1 MNNIRT
7 YITVGALCSAM
18 TISAQDHRISG
29 TVSDEFGPVIGCN
42 VIEKDANNRNV
53 NATITDVNGNFQ
65 LAIKNPK
72 NKLVVS
78 YVGYKTFSQVIG
90 SQTNFQVQL
99 KDANE
104 LGTVTVTAKQRFR
117 GDGLSIPKDEVSVAT
132 QTMNMDIVDGL
143 AFTSA
148 DEALQGQIA
157 GLDIVAN
164 SGNLG
169 AGTTMRMRG
178 VTTING
184 SSEPLIVVNGNIM
197 DVPDAKDTDWSTA
210 TEETYSSLLSINVND
225 IESIDIMKDAA
236 ATAIWGARGANGVIS
251 IKTKRGKRGKIRID
265 YNFSLQGNWQPKGYN
280 LLSGDE
286 YTMLMKEE
294 LYNPTQNPSATTNIN
309 ELNYN
314 KSWAEYNNWNDNT
327 DWVKAVTQT
336 GWNQSHGL
344 TISGGGEKAVF
355 RISANYD
362 HQTGTIIKQVLN
374 RFSTRLNL
382 EYYVSDKLKF
392 TTEFPL
398 TYTKN
403 QKSYA
408 NILGKALSMAPNM
421 SIYREDGN
429 GIDTNEYY
437 IMLPS
442 AEKDEYG
449 SSISGTSS
457 LQLKSVRDIG
467 NPVAIANLAWN
478 NESTYRITPDFRINY
493 YFLGNDDHKTRLDY
507 EGQVYLDIFSKSN
520 PTYCPGSLSTN
531 GWKDN
536 SYNLYTMDDY
546 NSFQFQTRHQLIF
559 TPKFKN
565 EDIAWMM
572 LGRWELTSGTSYG
585 QNVSERK
592 LPLGAQSPTLP
603 AEISN
608 MSTSNG
614 EWRSMAGVFSTHLSY
629 KGRYNADFTVRADG
643 TTRFG
648 DNNKWGYFPGMSVRW
663 NISDEPWM
671 KWSRKVLSMLAFRP
685 SWGVNGRTPSSEYL
699 QYAKYAAG
707 SQYGNGNTLLPSTRV
722 DGLQLS
728 DLKWEKTT
736 SWNLGANLGL
746 FDDMIE
752 ADFNYYYKKTNDLL
766 NPGVAISS
774 QTGYTTLAWKNIG
787 SMENKGWEFN
797 ITAKKF
803 IKAGKFSMDASFN
816 VAQNFNKITEMD
828 QTVLDGINEDWSA
841 DSRGKYFK
849 RIQVGNALGSIF
861 GLRHKGV
868 YQYSYDYLENL
879 RRQGY
884 VMEGNEKIMIRDNND
899 LVDYL
904 NNRFLPAGKTAPIA
918 LNRDGKVITGADGKP
933 LRMTYNS
940 KDGGETYKFDGGDV
954 IYEDVNHDG
963 TINSLDMVYLGNSN
977 PKFSGGFGFT
987 FRYGNWSLRT
997 NFVYR
1002 TGFKVVNFARM
1013 GVEKMYDTTN
1023 QSTAVNWRWRKNGD
1037 VTEIPRALYNYGYNW
1052 LGSDRYVEDASFLRF
1067 SYVSLSYDVPKKFLK
1082 SIGLNTLRFDLSG
1095 QNIFVW
1101 SKYSGTDPEHAN
1113 NGWNFASDSSQ
1124 TPRSKSF
1131 TLRMRIGI

>member
-132 QTMNMDIVDGL
+132 QTMNMEIVDGL

-752 ADFNYYYKKTNDLL
+752 ADFNYYYKKTKDLL

-884 VMEGNEKIMIRDNND
+884 VMEGNEKIMIRNNND

-1082 SIGLNTLRFDLSG
+1082 SVGLNTLRFDLSG

>member
-90 SQTNFQVQL
+90 SQTNFQIQL

-707 SQYGNGNTLLPSTRV
+707 SQYGNGNTMLPSTRV

-752 ADFNYYYKKTNDLL
+752 ADFNYYYKKTKDLL

-884 VMEGNEKIMIRDNND
+884 VMEGNEKIMIRNNND

-1082 SIGLNTLRFDLSG
+1082 SVGLNTLRFDLSG

>member
-132 QTMNMDIVDGL
+132 QTMNMEIVDGL

-225 IESIDIMKDAA
+225 IQSIDIMKDAA

-614 EWRSMAGVFSTHLSY
+614 EWRSMAGVFSTHFSY

-752 ADFNYYYKKTNDLL
+752 ADFNYYYKKTKDLL

-1037 VTEIPRALYNYGYNW
+1037 MTEIPRALYNYGYNW

-1082 SIGLNTLRFDLSG
+1082 SVGLNTLRFDLSG

>member
-362 HQTGTIIKQVLN
+362 HQTGTIIKQALN

-752 ADFNYYYKKTNDLL
+752 ADFNYYYKKTKDLL

-1082 SIGLNTLRFDLSG
+1082 SVGLNTLRFDLSG

>member
-132 QTMNMDIVDGL
+132 QTMNMEIVDGL

-408 NILGKALSMAPNM
+408 NILGKALSLAPNM

-449 SSISGTSS
+449 SSVSGTSS

-736 SWNLGANLGL
+736 SWNMGANLGL

-752 ADFNYYYKKTNDLL
+752 ADFNYYYKKTKDLL

-787 SMENKGWEFN
+787 SMENKGYEFN

-816 VAQNFNKITEMD
+816 IAQNFNKITEMD

-904 NNRFLPAGKTAPIA
+904 NNRFLPSGKTAPIA
-918 LNRDGKVITGADGKP
+918 LNRNGKVITGADGKP

-1082 SIGLNTLRFDLSG
+1082 SLGLNTLRFDLSG

>member
-449 SSISGTSS
+449 SSVSGTSS

-752 ADFNYYYKKTNDLL
+752 ADFNYYYKKTKDLL

-1082 SIGLNTLRFDLSG
+1082 SLGLNTLRFDLSG

>member
-429 GIDTNEYY
+429 GFDTNEYY

-449 SSISGTSS
+449 SSVSGTSS

-752 ADFNYYYKKTNDLL
+752 ADFNYYYKKTKDLL

-1082 SIGLNTLRFDLSG
+1082 SVGLNTLRFDLSG

>member
-752 ADFNYYYKKTNDLL
+752 ADFNYYYKKTKDLL

-828 QTVLDGINEDWSA
+828 LTVLDGINEDWSA

-884 VMEGNEKIMIRDNND
+884 VMEGNEKIMIRNNND

-1037 VTEIPRALYNYGYNW
+1037 MTEIPRALYNYGYNW

-1082 SIGLNTLRFDLSG
+1082 SVGLNTLRFDLSG

>member
-178 VTTING
+178 VSTING

-752 ADFNYYYKKTNDLL
+752 ADFNYYYKKTKDLL

-884 VMEGNEKIMIRDNND
+884 VMEGNEKIMIRNNND

-1037 VTEIPRALYNYGYNW
+1037 MTEIPRALYNYGYNW

>member
-132 QTMNMDIVDGL
+132 QTMNMEIVDGL

-736 SWNLGANLGL
+736 SWNMGANLGL

-752 ADFNYYYKKTNDLL
+752 ADFNYYYKKTKDLL

-816 VAQNFNKITEMD
+816 IAQNFNKITEMD

-884 VMEGNEKIMIRDNND
+884 VMDGNEKIMIRDNND

-1082 SIGLNTLRFDLSG
+1082 SLGLNTLRFDLSG

>member
-707 SQYGNGNTLLPSTRV
+707 SQYGNGNTQLPSTRV

-752 ADFNYYYKKTNDLL
+752 ADFNYYYKKTKDLL

-1082 SIGLNTLRFDLSG
+1082 SVGLNTLRFDLSG

>member
-90 SQTNFQVQL
+90 SQTNFQIQL

-132 QTMNMDIVDGL
+132 QTMNMEIVDGL

-663 NISDEPWM
+663 TTSDEPWM

-752 ADFNYYYKKTNDLL
+752 ADFNYYYKKTKDLL

-940 KDGGETYKFDGGDV
+940 KNGGETYKFDGGDV

-1082 SIGLNTLRFDLSG
+1082 SVGLNTLRFDLSG

>member
-442 AEKDEYG
+442 AEKNEYG

-752 ADFNYYYKKTNDLL
+752 ADFNYYYKKTKDLL

-1037 VTEIPRALYNYGYNW
+1037 MTEIPRALYNYGYNW

-1082 SIGLNTLRFDLSG
+1082 SLGLNTLRFDFSG

>member
-132 QTMNMDIVDGL
+132 QTMNMEIVDGL

-736 SWNLGANLGL
+736 SWNLGANFGL

-752 ADFNYYYKKTNDLL
+752 ADFNYYYKKTKDLL

-1037 VTEIPRALYNYGYNW
+1037 MTEIPRALYNYGYNW

-1082 SIGLNTLRFDLSG
+1082 SVGLNTLRFDLSG

>member
-132 QTMNMDIVDGL
+132 QTMNMEIVDGL

-736 SWNLGANLGL
+736 SWNMGANLGL

-752 ADFNYYYKKTNDLL
+752 ADFNYYYKKTKDLL

-816 VAQNFNKITEMD
+816 IAQNFNKITEMD

-884 VMEGNEKIMIRDNND
+884 VMDGNEKIMIRDNND

>member
-132 QTMNMDIVDGL
+132 QTMNMEIVDGL

-736 SWNLGANLGL
+736 SWNMGANLGL

-752 ADFNYYYKKTNDLL
+752 ADFNYYYKKTKDLL

-816 VAQNFNKITEMD
+816 IAQNFNKITEMD

-1002 TGFKVVNFARM
+1002 TGFKIVNFARM

-1037 VTEIPRALYNYGYNW
+1037 MTEIPRALYNYGYNW

-1082 SIGLNTLRFDLSG
+1082 SVGLNTLRFDLSG

>member
-90 SQTNFQVQL
+90 SQTNFKVQL

-132 QTMNMDIVDGL
+132 QTMNMEIVDGL

-536 SYNLYTMDDY
+536 NYNLYTMDDY

-707 SQYGNGNTLLPSTRV
+707 SQYGNGNTMLPSTRV

-752 ADFNYYYKKTNDLL
+752 ADFNYYYKKTKDLL

-918 LNRDGKVITGADGKP
+918 RNRDGKVITGADGKP

-1037 VTEIPRALYNYGYNW
+1037 MTEIPRALYNYGYNW

-1082 SIGLNTLRFDLSG
+1082 SVGLNTLRFDLSG

>member
-78 YVGYKTFSQVIG
+78 YVGYKTFSHVIG
-90 SQTNFQVQL
+90 SQTNFQIQL

-132 QTMNMDIVDGL
+132 QTMNMEIVDGL

-752 ADFNYYYKKTNDLL
+752 ADFNYYYKKTKDLL

-1037 VTEIPRALYNYGYNW
+1037 MTEIPRALYNYGYNW

-1082 SIGLNTLRFDLSG
+1082 SLGLNTLRFDLSG

>member
-132 QTMNMDIVDGL
+132 QTMNMEIVDGL

-403 QKSYA
+403 LKSYA

-752 ADFNYYYKKTNDLL
+752 ADFNYYYKKTKDLL

-1082 SIGLNTLRFDLSG
+1082 SVGLNTLRFDLSG

>member
-429 GIDTNEYY
+429 GFDTNEYY

-752 ADFNYYYKKTNDLL
+752 ADFNYYYKKTKDLL

-884 VMEGNEKIMIRDNND
+884 VMEGNEKIMIRNNND

-1037 VTEIPRALYNYGYNW
+1037 MTEIPRALYNYGYNW

-1082 SIGLNTLRFDLSG
+1082 SVGLNTLRFDLSG

>member
-132 QTMNMDIVDGL
+132 QTMNMEIVDGL

-429 GIDTNEYY
+429 GFDTNEYY

-449 SSISGTSS
+449 SSVSGTSS

-707 SQYGNGNTLLPSTRV
+707 SQYGNGNTMLPSTRV

-752 ADFNYYYKKTNDLL
+752 ADFNYYYKKTKDLL

-1037 VTEIPRALYNYGYNW
+1037 MTEIPRALYNYGYNW

-1082 SIGLNTLRFDLSG
+1082 SVGLNTLRFDLSG

>member
-132 QTMNMDIVDGL
+132 QTMNMEIVDGL

-355 RISANYD
+355 RISANYE

-536 SYNLYTMDDY
+536 NYNLYTMDDY

-608 MSTSNG
+608 MSTNNG

-752 ADFNYYYKKTNDLL
+752 ADFNYYYKKTKDLL

-879 RRQGY
+879 RRQGH
-884 VMEGNEKIMIRDNND
+884 VMEGNEKTMIRNNND

-1037 VTEIPRALYNYGYNW
+1037 MTEIPRALYNYGYNW

-1082 SIGLNTLRFDLSG
+1082 SVGLNTLRFDLSG

>member
-429 GIDTNEYY
+429 GFDTNEYY

-449 SSISGTSS
+449 SSVSGTSS

-752 ADFNYYYKKTNDLL
+752 ADFNYYYKKTKDLL

-1037 VTEIPRALYNYGYNW
+1037 MTEIPRALYNYGYNW

-1082 SIGLNTLRFDLSG
+1082 SVGLNTLRFDLSG

>member
-707 SQYGNGNTLLPSTRV
+707 SQYGNGNTMLPSTRV

-752 ADFNYYYKKTNDLL
+752 ADFNYYYKKTKDLL

-940 KDGGETYKFDGGDV
+940 KNGGETYKFDGGDV

-1082 SIGLNTLRFDLSG
+1082 SVGLNTLRFDLSG

>member
-90 SQTNFQVQL
+90 SQTNFQIQL

-403 QKSYA
+403 QKNYA

-736 SWNLGANLGL
+736 SWNMGANLGL

-752 ADFNYYYKKTNDLL
+752 ADFNYYYKKTKDLL

-1037 VTEIPRALYNYGYNW
+1037 MTEIPRALYNYGYNW

-1082 SIGLNTLRFDLSG
+1082 SLGLNTLRFDLSG
-1095 QNIFVW
+1095 QNTFVW

>member
-29 TVSDEFGPVIGCN
+29 TVTDEFGPVIGCN
-42 VIEKDANNRNV
+42 VIEKDANNRSV

-78 YVGYKTFSQVIG
+78 YVGYKTYSKVIG

-132 QTMNMDIVDGL
+132 QTMNMEIVDGL

-429 GIDTNEYY
+429 GFDTNEYY

-614 EWRSMAGVFSTHLSY
+614 EWRSMAGVFSTHFSY

-816 VAQNFNKITEMD
+816 IAQNFNKITEMD

-1082 SIGLNTLRFDLSG
+1082 SVGLNTLRFDLSG

>member
-132 QTMNMDIVDGL
+132 QTMNMEIVDGL

-707 SQYGNGNTLLPSTRV
+707 SQYGNGNTMLPSTRV

-752 ADFNYYYKKTNDLL
+752 ADFNYYYKKTKDLL

-884 VMEGNEKIMIRDNND
+884 VMDGNEKIMISNNND
-899 LVDYL
+899 LVDYI
-904 NNRFLPAGKTAPIA
+904 NNRFLPSGKTAPIA
-918 LNRDGKVITGADGKP
+918 LNRDGKVITGSDGKP

-1037 VTEIPRALYNYGYNW
+1037 MTEIPRALYNYGYNW

-1082 SIGLNTLRFDLSG
+1082 SVGLNTLRFDLSG

>member
-132 QTMNMDIVDGL
+132 QTMNMEIVDGL

-449 SSISGTSS
+449 SSVSGTSS

-736 SWNLGANLGL
+736 SWNMGANLGL

-752 ADFNYYYKKTNDLL
+752 ADFNYYYKKTKDLL

-816 VAQNFNKITEMD
+816 IAQNFNKITEMD

-904 NNRFLPAGKTAPIA
+904 NNRFLPSGKTAPIA
-918 LNRDGKVITGADGKP
+918 LNRNGKVITGADGKP

-1082 SIGLNTLRFDLSG
+1082 SLGLNTLRFDLSG

>member
-90 SQTNFQVQL
+90 SQTNFKVQL

-132 QTMNMDIVDGL
+132 QTMNMEIVDGL

-707 SQYGNGNTLLPSTRV
+707 SQYGNGNTMLPSTRV

-752 ADFNYYYKKTNDLL
+752 ADFNYYYKKTKDLL

-787 SMENKGWEFN
+787 SM
-797 ITAKKF
+797 
-803 IKAGKFSMDASFN
+803 
-816 VAQNFNKITEMD
+816 
-828 QTVLDGINEDWSA
+828 
-841 DSRGKYFK
+841 
-849 RIQVGNALGSIF
+849 
-861 GLRHKGV
+861 
-868 YQYSYDYLENL
+868 
-879 RRQGY
+879 
-884 VMEGNEKIMIRDNND
+884 
-899 LVDYL
+899 
-904 NNRFLPAGKTAPIA
+904 
-918 LNRDGKVITGADGKP
+918 
-933 LRMTYNS
+933 
-940 KDGGETYKFDGGDV
+940 
-954 IYEDVNHDG
+954 
-963 TINSLDMVYLGNSN
+963 
-977 PKFSGGFGFT
+977 
-987 FRYGNWSLRT
+987 
-997 NFVYR
+997 
-1002 TGFKVVNFARM
+1002 
-1013 GVEKMYDTTN
+1013 
-1023 QSTAVNWRWRKNGD
+1023 
-1037 VTEIPRALYNYGYNW
+1037 
-1052 LGSDRYVEDASFLRF
+1052 
-1067 SYVSLSYDVPKKFLK
+1067 
-1082 SIGLNTLRFDLSG
+1082 
-1095 QNIFVW
+1095 
-1101 SKYSGTDPEHAN
+1101 
-1113 NGWNFASDSSQ
+1113 
-1124 TPRSKSF
+1124 
-1131 TLRMRIGI
+1131 

>member
-132 QTMNMDIVDGL
+132 QTMNMEIVDGL

-614 EWRSMAGVFSTHLSY
+614 EWRSMAGVFSTHFSY

-736 SWNLGANLGL
+736 SWNMGANLGL

-752 ADFNYYYKKTNDLL
+752 ADFNYYYKKTKDLL

-816 VAQNFNKITEMD
+816 IAQNFNKITEMD

-884 VMEGNEKIMIRDNND
+884 VMDGNEKIMIRDNND

-1082 SIGLNTLRFDLSG
+1082 SVGLNTLRFDLSG

>member
-29 TVSDEFGPVIGCN
+29 TVTDEFGPVIGCN

-78 YVGYKTFSQVIG
+78 YVGYKTYSKVIG

-132 QTMNMDIVDGL
+132 QTMNMEIVDGL

-429 GIDTNEYY
+429 GFDTNEYY

-736 SWNLGANLGL
+736 SWNMGANLGL

-752 ADFNYYYKKTNDLL
+752 ADFNYYYKKTKDLL

-1037 VTEIPRALYNYGYNW
+1037 MTEIPRALYNYGYNW

-1082 SIGLNTLRFDLSG
+1082 SVGLNTLRFDLSG

>member
-90 SQTNFQVQL
+90 SQTNFQIQL

-132 QTMNMDIVDGL
+132 QTMNMEIVDGL

-294 LYNPTQNPSATTNIN
+294 LYNPKQNPSATTNIN

-429 GIDTNEYY
+429 GFDTNEYY

-442 AEKDEYG
+442 ADKDEYG
-449 SSISGTSS
+449 SSVSGTSS

-1037 VTEIPRALYNYGYNW
+1037 LTEIPRALYNYGYNW

-1082 SIGLNTLRFDLSG
+1082 SVGLNTLRFDLSG

>member
-132 QTMNMDIVDGL
+132 QTMNMEIVDGL

-736 SWNLGANLGL
+736 SWNMGANLGL

-752 ADFNYYYKKTNDLL
+752 ADFNYYYKKTKDLL

-816 VAQNFNKITEMD
+816 IAQNFNKITEMD

-1037 VTEIPRALYNYGYNW
+1037 LTEIPRALYNYGYNW

-1082 SIGLNTLRFDLSG
+1082 SVGLNTLRFDLSG

>member
-90 SQTNFQVQL
+90 SQTNFQIQL

-707 SQYGNGNTLLPSTRV
+707 SQYGNGNTMLPSTRV

-752 ADFNYYYKKTNDLL
+752 ADFNYYYKKTKDLL

-1037 VTEIPRALYNYGYNW
+1037 MTEIPRALYNYGYNW

-1082 SIGLNTLRFDLSG
+1082 SVGLNTLRFDLSG

>member
-7 YITVGALCSAM
+7 YLTAAALCSTM
-18 TISAQDHRISG
+18 TIAAQGQRVSG

-53 NATITDVNGNFQ
+53 NATVTDVNGNFQ
-65 LAIKNPK
+65 LTVKNPK
-72 NKLVVS
+72 HKLVVTF
-78 YVGYKTFSQVIG
+78 VGYKPYSKVIG
-90 SQTNFQVQL
+90 SQTNFEILL
-99 KDANE
+99 KDENQIEA
-104 LGTVTVTAKQRFR
+104 VTVVAKQRFR
-117 GDGLSIPKDEVSVAT
+117 GDGLSIPKNELSVAT
-132 QTMNMDIVDGL
+132 QTLNMNKVDGL

-197 DVPDAKDTDWSTA
+197 DVPGAENTDWSTA

-225 IESIDIMKDAA
+225 IESIDILKDAA

-251 IKTKRGKRGKIRID
+251 IKTKRGKRGKIRIN
-265 YNFSLQGNWQPKGYN
+265 YNFMLQGTWQPEGYN

-327 DWVKAVTQT
+327 DWVDAVRKMGLNQT
-336 GWNQSHGL
+336 HGI

-362 HQTGTIIKQVLN
+362 HQLGTIIKQQLD
-374 RFSTRLNL
+374 RFSTRLSL
-382 EYYVSDKLKF
+382 DYYVSDRIKF
-392 TTEFPL
+392 STEFPL

-403 QKSYA
+403 QKNYGN
-408 NILGKALSMAPNM
+408 NILGKALQMAPNM
-421 SIYREDGN
+421 SIYREDAN
-429 GIDTNEYY
+429 GFDTNEYY
-437 IMLPS
+437 IMLPEGKEG
-442 AEKDEYG
+442 AG
-449 SSISGTSS
+449 STVSGTSS
-457 LQLKSVRDIG
+457 EQLKSVRGIG
-467 NPVAIANLAWN
+467 NPVAIANLAYD
-478 NESTYRITPDFRINY
+478 NEITYRINPEFKLNY
-493 YFLGNDDHKTRLDY
+493 YLMGTEERKTRLDY
-507 EGQVYLDIFSKSN
+507 EGSVYLDVYSKSN
-520 PTYCPGSLSTN
+520 PTWCPGSLSTA
-531 GWKDN
+531 GWEDGN
-536 SYNLYTMDDY
+536 YNRYAMDDY
-546 NSFQFQTRHQLIF
+546 NSLEFTTRHQLIF
-559 TPKFKN
+559 TPWLGN
-565 EDIAWMM
+565 DLSWTM
-572 LGRWELTSGTSYG
+572 LGRWEMTKGNGYG
-585 QNVSERK
+585 QNVAENQ
-592 LPLGAQSPTLP
+592 LPNGVSSPTLP
-603 AEISN
+603 AYLRN
-608 MSTSNG
+608 MSTSNS
-614 EWRSMAGVFSTHLSY
+614 EWRRMSGVFSTHVSY
-629 KGRYNADFTVRADG
+629 KTRYNADFTVRADG
-643 TTRFG
+643 TTKFG
-648 DNNKWGYFPGMSVRW
+648 KNNKWGYFPGVSVRW

-671 KWSRKVLSMLAFRP
+671 RWSRNVLSMLAVRP
-685 SWGVNGRTPSSEYL
+685 SWGVNGKAPSSEYL
-699 QYAKYAAG
+699 QYAKYVAG
-707 SQYGNGNTLLPSTRV
+707 SIYGNGNTTQTATKV
-722 DGLQLS
+722 DGLQLV

-746 FDDMIE
+746 FDDKLE

-766 NPGVAISS
+766 NSGVSIAS
-774 QTGYTTLAWKNIG
+774 QTGFANLAWKNIG
-787 SMENKGWEFN
+787 AMENKGWELN
-797 ITAKKF
+797 IQGNRF
-803 IKAGKFSMDASFN
+803 IKAGKFSMSASFN

-828 QTVLDGINEDWSA
+828 PTVLDGINEDWTA

-861 GLRHKGV
+861 GLRAHGV
-868 YQYSYDYLENL
+868 YQYTYDYLTNL
-879 RRQGY
+879 RRQ
-884 VMEGNEKIMIRDNND
+884 NNWSNSQ
-899 LVDYL
+899 LVDYI
-904 NNRFLPAGKTAPIA
+904 NNEFLPSGKTAPVA
-918 LNRDGKVITGADGKP
+918 LNREGKVITGSDGSP

-940 KDGGETYKFDGGDV
+940 NNGNETYKFDGGDV
-954 IYEDVNHDG
+954 IYEDVNKDG

-987 FRYGNWSLRT
+987 FNYGDWSLRT
-997 NFVYR
+997 NFVFR

-1013 GVEKMYDTTN
+1013 GLEKMYDTTN
-1023 QSTAVNWRWRKNGD
+1023 QSSAVNWRWRKNGD
-1037 VTEIPRALYNYGYNW
+1037 QTEIPRALYNYGYNW

-1067 SYVSLSYDVPKKFLK
+1067 SYVSLSYNVPKEFLK
-1082 SIGLNTLRFDLSG
+1082 QFGLNQMRFDLSG

-1113 NGWNFASDSSQ
+1113 SGWNFASDNSQ

-1131 TLRMRIGI
+1131 TLRMTLGI